1 MEARNVLLAL
11 FVVVT
16 VRLCVR
22 NLETFLHKLKL
33 SAQGIAYLLFCND
46 KAWKKPADPAQTFEP
61 FLQATSSQKIEK
73 KTFVFVRHG
82 ESTWNDTF
90 NKGPHR
96 SLPSFVIGFIPN
108 LIKALSY
115 EYYLLVTGQMDS
127 WFYDSPISHLGLKQ
141 VDQLGKFLSEKPTGG
156 KEKSL
161 IELLRSDPGAPSS
174 KLLSSNLRRA
184 LSTMAASF
192 RYRLKAN
199 PDEKIL
205 VVPSLQEI
213 SRNPDTLSITPAQ
226 KPTTPSFI
234 DKETKICDMEGI
246 FVKQTDMSLHLG
258 NKPMDTNGL
267 KRMSEFC
274 DFAFTLKEEALIIG
288 GHSIWF
294 RSFF

>member
-1 MEARNVLLAL
+1 
-11 FVVVT
+11 
-16 VRLCVR
+16 
-22 NLETFLHKLKL
+22 
-33 SAQGIAYLLFCND
+33 
-46 KAWKKPADPAQTFEP
+46 
-61 FLQATSSQKIEK
+61 
-73 KTFVFVRHG
+73 
-82 ESTWNDTF
+82 
-90 NKGPHR
+90 
-96 SLPSFVIGFIPN
+96 
-108 LIKALSY
+108 
-115 EYYLLVTGQMDS
+115 
-127 WFYDSPISHLGLKQ
+127 
-141 VDQLGKFLSEKPTGG
+141 LSEKPTGG

-294 RSFF
+294 RSFFKTYLPYSSTHVSKSKKVVNAGCIAFTLLKTETAEGNRYMIDENSLAVVYGGFK